1 MVVMQQNRG
10 PSLRALEQVIS
21 IATNSTS
28 GNGGALLGRGVA
40 HRDIKIMAANMMISR
55 PAHTSKFTLRCA
67 ILDGLNERSLP
78 ITESG
83 SLPAAFH
90 LWNSRMHF
98 ASGTIVQI

>member
-55 PAHTSKFTLRCA
+55 PALTSKLTLRCA
-67 ILDGLNERSLP
+67 ILDRLNERSLP

-90 LWNSRMHF
+90 FWNSLVHF

>member
-28 GNGGALLGRGVA
+28 ENGGPYWDEELRTG
-40 HRDIKIMAANMMISR
+40 ISKIMAANMMISK
-55 PAHTSKFTLRCA
+55 PAHTSKLILRCA
-67 ILDGLNERSLP
+67 ILDGSNERSLP

-90 LWNSRMHF
+90 FWNSLMHF